1 MKNRSVYALSVILML
16 VFNTA
21 CKAEVTLQKTIRKG
35 IQEESPALPETGP
48 ALVFKLLSA
57 IGPEGPTIA
66 LFAAIR
72 AEHPYASRYGGRLAG
87 AVQVVAVD
95 PQTGRVFH
103 GVPERPGTAPLSP
116 ITDGKVA
123 QQMQGDAMVDSIEAY
138 FTVDLITCL
147 GLPPDAEKWRVFLW
161 LDDMVSTVK
170 ETPGITSKIDLKPF
184 AAKAPDNQQIDLM
197 SLSSVSDKE
206 VQGFNPGEIRL
217 ENKRCDGKTNRVKG
231 ILRFDPETSECGW
244 VSVLALCRDTR
255 KMKWVT
261 KKIPADMN
269 KSMGVVFELD
279 PDVWGFC
286 NTKDEAVFMTA
297 VCGSTV
303 SRVQKIKNTLLN

>member
-1 MKNRSVYALSVILML
+1 MKKQTVYALSVILVL

-21 CKAEVTLQKTIRKG
+21 CKAEVTLEKTIKKG
-35 IQEESPALPETGP
+35 LQEASPVLPETGP
-48 ALVFKLLSA
+48 ALEFKLLSA
-57 IGPEGPTIA
+57 IGPQGPTIA

-87 AVQVVAVD
+87 AVQVIAVD

-103 GVPERPGTAPLSP
+103 GVPERPGTAPLAP
-116 ITDGKVA
+116 IPDKKIA
-123 QQMQGDAMVDSIEAY
+123 QQMQGDALVDSIETY

-147 GLPPDAEKWRVFLW
+147 GLPPDAAKWRVFLW

-170 ETPGITSKIDLKPF
+170 ETPGITSKTDKKPV
-184 AAKAPDNQQIDLM
+184 AAKAPAQQTDLM
-197 SLSSVSDKE
+197 SFSSVSDKQ

-217 ENKRCDGKTNRVKG
+217 ENKGCDGKKNRVKG

-261 KKIPADMN
+261 RKIPADMN
-269 KSMGVVFELD
+269 KSMGVVFELN
-279 PDVWGFC
+279 PDVWGIC
-286 NTKDEAVFMTA
+286 NTKDQAVFMTA

-303 SRVQKIKNTLLN
+303 SRVQKINNALLN